1 MKEKRKRGV
10 NFLEAFT
17 QKARSGGVEIC
28 VRVDLHA
35 YSKVTQAKGFVQER
49 FFIAKIMDRVY
60 YTKRRKDPR
69 RSPRHPS

>member
-17 QKARSGGVEIC
+17 QKVRPGGVDIC
-28 VRVDLHA
+28 VRADLHA
-35 YSKVTQAKGFVQER
+35 YSRVIQAKGFVQKR
-49 FFIAKIMDRVY
+49 FFIAKRMDRVY